1 MQNTLACRA
10 AYHAHADLRQIQKG
24 IHSMDKAP
32 VLFISHGSPALALT
46 DSPAHR
52 FLTQLGRS
60 LPRPDAIV
68 MVSAHWEAM
77 GGVAVSFAP
86 QPETIYDFGGFSPA
100 LKTIRYPAP
109 GAPDVAQQV
118 ADQLEQAGF
127 QVKRSTTR
135 GLDHGA
141 WVPLHL
147 MYPEADIPTF
157 QVSVIHG
164 ASAAEH
170 LRLGRALAALREQN
184 VCIIGSGSMTHNL
197 YEFRGQPIDTQTAA
211 WVSGFSDWMH
221 DRIEA
226 HETDAL
232 LDYRRQAPHAAQNH
246 PTDEHLMPLYVAMG
260 AAGED
265 WQARRIH
272 NSVEYGVLAM
282 DVYAFA

>member
-1 MQNTLACRA
+1 
-10 AYHAHADLRQIQKG
+10 
-24 IHSMDKAP
+24 MDKAP

-52 FLTQLGRS
+52 FLTQLSRD
-60 LPRPDAIV
+60 LPRPVAIV
-68 MVSAHWEAM
+68 MVSAHWEAR
-77 GGVAVSFAP
+77 GGVAVSLSP

-100 LKTIRYPAP
+100 LRTIRYSAP
-109 GAPDVAQQV
+109 GAPDIAEQV
-118 ADQLEQAGF
+118 ATQLEQAGF
-127 QVKRSTTR
+127 QVGRSPTR

-157 QVSVIHG
+157 QVSIVHG

-170 LRLGRALAALREQN
+170 VRLGRALAALREQN

-197 YEFRGQPIDTQTAA
+197 YEFRGQPLDSPTTA
-211 WVSGFSDWMH
+211 WVAGFSNWMNE
-221 DRIEA
+221 RLETR
-226 HETDAL
+226 ETDAL
-232 LDYRRQAPHAAQNH
+232 LDYREQAPHAAQNH

-272 NSVEYGVLAM
+272 HSVEYGVLAM
-282 DVYAFA
+282 DVYAFS